1 MQCPLCNS
9 TAAYFKTYNDRLYNR
24 CTSCASVFLDTRDLP
39 HPQDE
44 KQRYDL
50 HENTLQNKGYLDFLS
65 PLIQA
70 VIEQED
76 ISKIGLD
83 YGSGPNPVLSK
94 ILKSK
99 GYSLSQYDTFYC
111 KEEDNLNQKYDF
123 IICCEVI
130 EHFHN
135 PAEEFK
141 RLKALLKANGSI
153 YCKTALLDKTINFE
167 NWSYKNDF
175 THSFFYTKKALN
187 YIKQFL
193 GFVDLVVHKN
203 LFILKA

>member
-1 MQCPLCNS
+1 MHCPLCNS
-9 TAAYFKTYNDRLYNR
+9 TAAYFKTYDDRLYNR

-39 HPQDE
+39 FPQKE

-50 HENTLQNKGYLDFLS
+50 HENTLQNKGYVDFLS
-65 PLIQA
+65 PLVQA
-70 VIEQED
+70 VIEKENN
-76 ISKIGLD
+76 SKIGLD

-94 ILKSK
+94 ILESR
-99 GYSLSQYDTFYC
+99 GYSVFQYDTFYS
-111 KEEDNLNQKYDF
+111 KEEKNLELEYDF

-141 RLKALLKANGSI
+141 RLKSLLKVNGSI
-153 YCKTALLDKTINFE
+153 YCKTSLLNENIDFD

-175 THSFFYTKKALN
+175 THSFFYTQRALG
-187 YIKQFL
+187 YIKDSL
-193 GFVDLVVHKN
+193 GFTDLIIQEN